1 MASDFPCTIEAID
14 ASWLT
19 RKLRAAEVLPPGGS
33 VTAFSVEP
41 VAEGIAFASH
51 LFRLHLRVDEPGG
64 VETLVVKLPVEG
76 AAGPLA
82 LMYRSEVTFYR
93 DFSGWMPIRA
103 PRLYFGDMTKDS
115 CEFVLLLE
123 DVVGHEPADQIA
135 GFSLDQCRSAI
146 RLLADFHA
154 ANWEHDRL
162 DGYRDVFPPMRN
174 SFIVALLPQMIGLSW
189 AFYLSVARVQP
200 SSGTRALMERFVDL
214 VDPVLDELSRP
225 LTLIHGDTRGDNWF
239 FDGRHEARVL
249 DFQLVTQAA
258 GIVDV
263 AYLVSQSLSPEK
275 RPAAD
280 EEFVRHYLS
289 CLSANGIE
297 GYDFALA
304 WRQYRLATYL
314 MIFMPLVAI
323 GAWERTNERGRDLCL
338 VLMERALAA
347 IEDLDVQSLL
357 PT

>member
-1 MASDFPCTIEAID
+1 MAADFPSTIEAIEP
-14 ASWLT
+14 SWLT
-19 RKLRAAEVLPPGGS
+19 EKLRAAGVLPPGGS
-33 VTAFSVEP
+33 ATGFSVEP

-51 LFRLHLRVDEPGG
+51 LFRLHLRVDGPGG
-64 VETLVVKLPVEG
+64 VETLVVKLPVED
-76 AAGPLA
+76 AAGPVA
-82 LMYRSEVTFYR
+82 FMYRSEVTFYR

-103 PRLYFGDMTKDS
+103 PRLYFGDITKDS
-115 CEFVLLLE
+115 CEFVLLME
-123 DVVGHEPADQIA
+123 DIVGHEPADQIA
-135 GFSLDQCRSAI
+135 GFSLEQCRSAI
-146 RLLADFHA
+146 GLLADFHA
-154 ANWEHDRL
+154 ASWEHDRL
-162 DGYRDVFPPMRN
+162 ARYRDVFPPMRDN
-174 SFIVALLPQMIGLSW
+174 FLVSILPQMIGLSW

-214 VDPVLDELSRP
+214 LDPVLDKLSRP

-258 GIVDV
+258 GMVDV
-263 AYLVSQSLSPEK
+263 AYLASQSLSLET
-275 RPAAD
+275 RRAAD
-280 EEFVRHYLS
+280 EEIVRHYMR
-289 CLSANGIE
+289 CLCANGIE
-297 GYDFALA
+297 GYDFDTA

-323 GAWERTNERGRDLCL
+323 NAWERTNERGRDLCL

-347 IEDLDVQSLL
+347 IEDLDVRALL